1 MLRAKV
7 SGAGN
12 ARMITWPPGRVTGK
26 EEATNRSLAFVEI
39 SKDHPNEDQQRLFIQ
54 SLLYPGS
61 QAASLAFGRDSKA
74 SRGEEMLYSG
84 ALQMYP

>member
-12 ARMITWPPGRVTGK
+12 ARMITWPLGRVTSK

-39 SKDHPNEDQQRLFIQ
+39 SKDHPNEDQQRL
-54 SLLYPGS
+54 LYPGS
-61 QAASLAFGRDSKA
+61 QAASLTFGRDSKA
-74 SRGEEMLYSG
+74 SRGEELLYSG